1 MSNIKLI
8 KKIMVGSF
16 IFLLVF
22 FNFIY
27 GANSQ
32 SYPVTAT
39 YCDGSTLDIYP
50 FSFVTR
56 TDGSTFNCYEV
67 LANPIQDGY
76 SYGFEDKDD
85 ADYDDLIVDLWVTG
99 NHTSSPVL
107 QVKFVSKEA
116 SYKHWLYVVYGG
128 TQQLVFKAEDS
139 SPGAVYSI
147 ALPVKTCADFEVKAD
162 PPQRTIDQG
171 DSTHYTVTVKAM
183 GGFSDDTNLTVE
195 GLPSGASG
203 VFQPNPLP
211 VTGEAKLD
219 IFTTP
224 QVPVGIYTLTIT
236 GTAGASIRSTQVLL
250 EIKEKQPPEPD
261 FTITTTTLTRTV
273 IRGNI
278 THYNI
283 YINPLNGFSGSTHL
297 KVEGLPQKTRATFQ
311 PNPVNPNVESKLRI
325 FTREKTPVGSYTLTI
340 TGTSGNISHSIDVT
354 LEVMEEKVVLEPDF
368 TIAVEPA
375 SRTVVQGQVTDYQVT
390 VSAVYEF
397 AGEVGFKVEGLPTGA
412 AAEFQPNTIQ
422 GGGESKCSITTAE
435 NTPVGTYTLTVTG
448 TSGQISHSAE
458 VKLEIEEIPPEPD
471 FTLSAFPT
479 GRTILRGESAE
490 YTLKVTGLN
499 DFSGQVT
506 LSTNGLPTGCG
517 GLLTPD
523 TVTLDTNTDSGQST
537 LQVTTS
543 AETPIGSHT
552 FTVSAESGEIKHS
565 VTLTLTLTCPG
576 FSVQV
581 KAEPLSG
588 AAPLTVRF
596 EGHIITQGEFPVS
609 AYAFQWDFA
618 DGGTSN
624 QQNPEHTFTAPGK
637 YQVTLTVTDPCGQT
651 RTGSVVIE
659 VEGFEG
665 AVTKS
670 FSKAEALPGEEVFI
684 NIQVKNDTHFDFT
697 NFIIEDE
704 LSPLLEYLEDSASV
718 SPRRSGQELV
728 WQLPRLGKGETI
740 SFNIKVK
747 VSETAAPGTVTN
759 TAYLSHDSL
768 GPGQRIAS
776 NTASLSIYKIDV
788 LLQKQ
793 VEETTARPGD
803 MVKYQLMVK
812 NNSNIPL
819 TNIKLIDELSSH
831 LEFISAVSG
840 GFEHSRQSRQL
851 LWEGTLEPNQQAVI
865 TFKAR
870 VRSNTFSG
878 TRIENTAKLE
888 AAELKEPITSNTVVT
903 TVTAEPVATGKI
915 RFTKR
920 SEVPQTEIGRIIRFN
935 ITAVNMSNSTLI
947 SPVIEDHLPQGFN
960 YVAQTTLLNNQ
971 RSTEPQGRR
980 RLMWQLPAIKPGE
993 TVVLRFQV
1001 VIGADARRGRNINRA
1016 TFRAVDNSGQD
1027 LFYEAS
1033 AFVNVS
1039 TSGFIF
1045 YSGVE
1050 GTVYLDRDDDDFY
1063 SPSDTPLEGIE
1074 VRMSTGE
1081 KFITDSTGRYSF
1093 ENLFPGEYAVGVN
1106 TATLPERYRLSSPY
1120 PKVVVLSDGL
1130 SDTVDF
1136 AVKFKGDDEVATARL
1151 EARVFYDKN
1160 QNLIFDNDD
1169 PLVQQFKAKL
1179 DNTKITTGS
1188 NGTFVFTH
1196 LVPGTHIIEIIYGP
1210 KTVTKEITLNKGKNF
1225 IDIPLKFTGIKIIV
1239 KGEEQ

>member
-1 MSNIKLI
+1 MKKTQLI
-8 KKIMVGSF
+8 TIVS
-16 IFLLVF
+16 ILYLCF
-22 FNFIY
+22 FSIQVY

-67 LANPIQDGY
+67 LANPIQGGY
-76 SYGFEDKDD
+76 NYGFEDKDD
-85 ADYDDLIVDLWVTG
+85 FDYDDLIVDLWVTG
-99 NHTSSPVL
+99 NNTSSPIL

-116 SYKHWLYVVYGG
+116 AYKHWLYVVYGG
-128 TQQLVFKAEDS
+128 TQYLVFKAEES
-139 SPGAVYSI
+139 SPGTVYNI
-147 ALPVKTCADFEVKAD
+147 PLPVKACPDFEIKAA

-171 DSTHYTVTVKAM
+171 DSTHYNVTVKAM
-183 GGFSDDTNLTVE
+183 GGFSADTDLSVE

-211 VTGEAKLD
+211 ITGEAKLD
-219 IFTTP
+219 ITTTA

-236 GTAGASIRSTQVLL
+236 GTAGALTRSTHVLL
-250 EIKEKQPPEPD
+250 EIKEKQAPEPG
-261 FTITTTTLTRTV
+261 FTITTTTPTRTV
-273 IRGNI
+273 IQGNI

-283 YINPLNGFSGSTHL
+283 YINPINEFSGSTRL
-297 KVEGLPQKTRATFQ
+297 KVAGLPLKARATFQ
-311 PNPVNPNVESKLRI
+311 PNPVNPDVESKLRI
-325 FTREKTPVGSYTLTI
+325 FTKEDTPVGSYTLTV
-340 TGTSGNISHSIDVT
+340 TGTAGEISHSIDVT
-354 LEVMEEKVVLEPDF
+354 LEVIEKKEVVEPGF

-375 SRTVVQGQVTDYQVT
+375 NRSVVRGQSTDYQVT
-390 VSAVYEF
+390 VSAVNEF
-397 AGEVGFKVEGLPTGA
+397 SGEVGFKIEGLPTGA
-412 AAEFQPNTIQ
+412 AAEFQPGNIL
-422 GGGESKCSITTAE
+422 GGGESKLNITTAE
-435 NTPVGTYTLTVTG
+435 TTPVGTYTLTVTG
-448 TSGQISHSAE
+448 TSGQLSHSAE
-458 VKLEIEEIPPEPD
+458 VTLEIEEMPPEPD
-471 FTLSAFPT
+471 FTLSASPT
-479 GRTILRGESAE
+479 GRTILRGESTE
-490 YTLKVTGLN
+490 YTLTVTGLN

-506 LSTNGLPTGCG
+506 LSTVGLPAGSGAQFT
-517 GLLTPD
+517 TH
-523 TVTLDTNTDSGQST
+523 TVTLDTNTGSGQST
-537 LQVTTS
+537 LQITTS

-576 FSVQV
+576 FTVQV

-588 AAPLTVRF
+588 PAPLTVRF

-609 AYAFQWDFA
+609 AYMFQWDFG
-618 DGGTSN
+618 DGGTSDR
-624 QQNPEHTFTAPGK
+624 QNPEHTFTAPGK
-637 YQVTLTVTDPCGQT
+637 YRVTLTVTDPCGQT
-651 RTGSVVIE
+651 HTGSVVIE

-670 FSKAEALPGEEVFI
+670 FSRAEALPGEEVSI
-684 NIQVKNDTHFDFT
+684 NIQVKNDTHFEFT
-697 NFIIEDE
+697 DIIIEDE

-718 SPRRSGQELV
+718 NPRRSGQELV
-728 WQLPRLGKGETI
+728 WQLPHLGKGDI
-740 SFNIKVK
+740 FSFNIKVK

-759 TAYLSHDSL
+759 IAYLSHDSL
-768 GPGQRIAS
+768 GPGKRIAS
-776 NTASLSIYKIDV
+776 NTASLSIHKIDV

-803 MVKYQLMVK
+803 TVKYQLMVK

-819 TNIKLIDELSSH
+819 TGIKLVDELSSH
-831 LEFISAVSG
+831 LEFISTVSG

-888 AAELKEPITSNTVVT
+888 AAELKEPVTSDTVVT
-903 TVTAEPVATGKI
+903 TVTAEPVAAGKI

-960 YVAQTTLLNNQ
+960 YVAQTTLLNNR
-971 RSTEPQGRR
+971 RSIEPQGRR

-1016 TFRAVDNSGQD
+1016 AFRAVDNSGQD

-1081 KFITDSTGRYSF
+1081 KYITDTTGRYSF
-1093 ENLFPGEYAVGVN
+1093 ENLFPGEYAVGIN
-1106 TATLPERYRLSSPY
+1106 SAALPEKYKVFSQSPQ
-1120 PKVVVLSDGL
+1120 VVVLMDGL
-1130 SDTVDF
+1130 TDTVDF
-1136 AVKFKGDDEVATARL
+1136 AVRYDDKKDPTDAWL
-1151 EARVFYDKN
+1151 EGRVFFDKN
-1160 QNLIFDNDD
+1160 QNQQYDEGDALVNSFQANIDN
-1169 PLVQQFKAKL
+1169 KL
-1179 DNTKITTGS
+1179 QTTGQ
-1188 NGTFVFTH
+1188 NGEFLLYKLKT
-1196 LVPGTHIIEIIYGP
+1196 GTHTIVIKLNNRSSLKIIEL
-1210 KTVTKEITLNKGKNF
+1210 KQGKNVMDF
-1225 IDIPLKFTGIKIIV
+1225 PLKYSLINIV
-1239 KGEEQ
+1239 IKGEDK